1 MMAYGA
7 AKARKQVVDYGAMPV
22 VRAPAVGVGIH
33 VVEGVSLQE
42 LVPYI
47 DWCVEKKTNP
57 DRTPVTHRPR
67 ANPSHTTFESLPLT
81 LLYLTRTQV
90 SLLLNVG
97 AAREVPEPRVPEDF
111 Q

>member
-47 DWCVEKKTNP
+47 DWCVENKTNFSP
-57 DRTPVTHRPR
+57 YSRYTHTSCESF
-67 ANPSHTTFESLPLT
+67 SH
-81 LLYLTRTQV
+81 
-90 SLLLNVG
+90 NI
-97 AAREVPEPRVPEDF
+97 
-111 Q
+111 